1 MEKKNIDLIFKICG
15 NCSEKWKFRTD
26 FLKDK
31 NLKIIGYQAHFKDI
45 EKGLY
50 LFDHNCKTTFGVKVS
65 KFKSLYHRIKYDTIK
80 TGTDECTGKCLI
92 KNNLEP
98 CKAECRLAYLRE
110 IMQIIKKH
118 GEE

>member
-1 MEKKNIDLIFKICG
+1 MERENTDSIFKICG
-15 NCSEKWKFRTD
+15 NCSEIWKTRNE

-31 NLKIIGYQAHFKDI
+31 SLEIIGYQAHFKDV

-50 LFDHNCKTTFGVKVS
+50 LFDHDCKTTFGIEVS
-65 KFKSLYHRIKYDTIK
+65 KFKSLYTGIKYDTIK

-110 IMQIIKKH
+110 VIQIIKKYK
-118 GEE
+118 E